1 MTDITIRMGIDQIV
15 EREEPNLVVE
25 FSMDKIT
32 EVGQG
37 MNKVIEITIGEEILE
52 VNVTTY

>member
-1 MTDITIRMGIDQIV
+1 MTDIAIRIDIDQIV
-15 EREEPNLVVE
+15 VMEESNLVVE

-37 MNKVIEITIGEEILE
+37 MNKIIGMTLGEEFLE
-52 VNVTTY
+52 VM